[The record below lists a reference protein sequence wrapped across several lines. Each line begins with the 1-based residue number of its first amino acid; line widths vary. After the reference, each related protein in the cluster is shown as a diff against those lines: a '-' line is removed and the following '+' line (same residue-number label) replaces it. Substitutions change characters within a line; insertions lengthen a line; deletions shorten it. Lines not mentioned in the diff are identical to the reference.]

1 MSVETT
7 TPLNLQRFL
16 PYRLST
22 LANKISQSLAK
33 VYSKRFD
40 ISIPE
45 WRVLAVL
52 SQGANLSAVQIV
64 GLTAMDKV
72 AVSRAVKRLLQKGH
86 ITKIQDDTDNR
97 RFALSLSA
105 QGQALYQEIVPLA
118 MEYERRLL
126 ADLSAQDIDNM
137 DKLLNKL
144 DQVVL
149 G

>member
-1 MSVETT
+1 MSAEPT

-22 LANKISQSLAK
+22 LSNKISQSLAK
-33 VYSKRFD
+33 LYSKRFD

-45 WRVLAVL
+45 WRILAVL
-52 SQGANLSAVQIV
+52 GQGTNLSAVQIA

-72 AVSRAVKRLLQKGH
+72 AVSRAVKRLLEKGH
-86 ITKIQDDTDNR
+86 ISKIQDDSDNR
-97 RFALSLSA
+97 RFELSLSE
-105 QGQALYQEIVPLA
+105 QGQALYKEVVPLA

-126 ADLSAQDIDNM
+126 AGLSAQEIDNM
-137 DKLLNKL
+137 DKLLNML

-149 G
+149 K